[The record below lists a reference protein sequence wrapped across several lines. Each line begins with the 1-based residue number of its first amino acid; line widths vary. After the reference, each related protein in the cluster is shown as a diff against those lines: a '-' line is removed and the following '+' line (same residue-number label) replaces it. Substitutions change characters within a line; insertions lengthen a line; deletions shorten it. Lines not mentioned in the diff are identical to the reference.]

1 MSAIGE
7 LLTNM
12 NLSLI
17 NAYSKEAKMRRSE
30 ISAVAIE
37 KMVNEQVRAWEMK
50 KKQKK
55 EASRPI
61 ITIYRQFGTGSGE
74 IVNALAK
81 EMGLNIYSSAIID
94 EVAKSSRMSADVIAS
109 LDEKGR
115 SMLDDWLSYWKS
127 NRNMV
132 L

>member
-1 MSAIGE
+1 
-7 LLTNM
+7 
-12 NLSLI
+12 
-17 NAYSKEAKMRRSE
+17 MRRSE